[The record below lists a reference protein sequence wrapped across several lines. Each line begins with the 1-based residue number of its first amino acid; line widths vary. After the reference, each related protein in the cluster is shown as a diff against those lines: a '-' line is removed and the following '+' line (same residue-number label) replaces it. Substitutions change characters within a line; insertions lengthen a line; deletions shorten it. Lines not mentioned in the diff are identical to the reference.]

1 MAEYLNNDGQFGK
14 YILQDLVLPPVHSTP
29 EAIAKYE
36 KAGRKRILWLD
47 GNILPAP
54 FQINTAWYYS
64 ANHDHMDKW
73 ASEDK
78 HVVKPH
84 IHSVDEL
91 LCFYGSDPFNPY
103 DLGGE
108 VEIWLNGEK
117 HILTQSSLIFIPAGM
132 PHLPLY
138 VNNVSRPI
146 FHFSLLLNRE
156 YEFRSE
162 NGDLFRAN

>member
-1 MAEYLNNDGQFGK
+1 MSEYLNNDGEFGK
-14 YILQDLVLPPVHSTP
+14 YILQDLQLPSVHSTP

-36 KAGRKRILWLD
+36 KAGRKRILWMD
-47 GNILPAP
+47 GNILPVS

-64 ANHDHMDKW
+64 ANHDYMDKW
-73 ASEDK
+73 ATEDK
-78 HVVKPH
+78 NIGKPH
-84 IHSVDEL
+84 VHNVDEL
-91 LCFYGSDPFNPY
+91 LCFYGSDPYNPY

-117 HILTQSSLIFIPAGM
+117 HILTKSSLIFIPAGL

-138 VNNVSRPI
+138 VNTVNRPI

-156 YEFRSE
+156 YEFKNE